1 MEKEIMEKLK
11 LKIAISEIKKEGEV
25 AMNKKKSFITK
36 KIGIAACACLVLTT
50 GVVFAKDIENYF
62 KNLFTNT
69 NEAIEAAVENGYV
82 QTEKMDYV
90 YDNNVGI
97 KVDSLVLD
105 DLHLNISFAFEI
117 DDENVKSIR
126 FKDFIISSNIGRN
139 IYESE
144 LKYRENL
151 DEIYLANS
159 VEWMQQAKRI
169 DDKTLVDSIL
179 FGLRE
184 TDKEIKELGFDVTK
198 LHVVYQDDTW
208 EEIDGNWNFSITISD
223 EMRKSSRIKYVLKEE
238 SELVESCTGL
248 LSATGFKMT
257 LKLKEPFDVSNYI
270 LNNLSKIDNVGAFY
284 IKHNSELFAP
294 KEIHYSF
301 DNLEFTLPYESIGTY
316 SGDFDK
322 IEIYLEPWDTSIF
335 LEKE

>member
-11 LKIAISEIKKEGEV
+11 FKIAISKIKKEGEV
-25 AMNKKKSFITK
+25 AMNKKKSFINK

-69 NEAIEAAVENGYV
+69 NEAIEEAVENGYV
-82 QTEKMDYV
+82 QTEEMDYV
-90 YDNNVGI
+90 YDNNVGV

-144 LKYRENL
+144 IQYRENL

-198 LHVVYQDDTW
+198 LHVIYQDDTQ

-223 EMRKSSRIKYVLKEE
+223 EMRKSSSIKYILKEK
-238 SELVESCTGL
+238 SEYVESCTGV
-248 LSATGFKMT
+248 LSATGFNVD
-257 LKLKEPFDVSNYI
+257 LKLKEAFDPSEYIWSNYEQI
-270 LNNLSKIDNVGAFY
+270 NDIGVFY
-284 IKHNSELFAP
+284 LKVNSELFAP
-294 KEIHYSF
+294 NY
-301 DNLEFTLPYESIGTY
+301 LETNDIDYKLPYDDIGTY

>member
-25 AMNKKKSFITK
+25 AMNKKKSFINK

-82 QTEKMDYV
+82 QKEEMDYV

-105 DLHLNISFAFEI
+105 KLHLNISFAFEI
-117 DDENVKSIR
+117 DDKNVKSIR

-144 LKYRENL
+144 LQYRENL

-208 EEIDGNWNFSITISD
+208 GEIDGNWNFSITISD
-223 EMRKSSRIKYVLKEE
+223 EMRKSSSIKYVLKEE
-238 SELVESCTGL
+238 SELVESCNGV
-248 LSATGFKMT
+248 LSASGFNVN
-257 LKLKEPFDVSNYI
+257 LKLKEPFDAVNYLSN
-270 LNNLSKIDNVGAFY
+270 
-284 IKHNSELFAP
+284 
-294 KEIHYSF
+294 
-301 DNLEFTLPYESIGTY
+301 
-316 SGDFDK
+316 K
-322 IEIYLEPWDTSIF
+322 IEKLELERCRDILFKNEFRIIYS
-335 LEKE
+335 